1 MKRREFLS
9 TTVMV
14 PTFARVSVAAP
25 AIAQGQIIVV
35 PQASRLA
42 WDYDPAADYV
52 AQFNIYLSRTA
63 TIVPDGNPVASVAW
77 PDLEWVID
85 GQPGRWY
92 GVVTAVGADVDA
104 TESGPS
110 NEIAF
115 VVIGPPGNLTV
126 VK

>member
-1 MKRREFLS
+1 MRKATGFLL
-9 TTVMV
+9 
-14 PTFARVSVAAP
+14 AALLCAGLVS
-25 AIAQGQIIVV
+25 AQIVVV

-42 WDYDPAADYV
+42 WDYDIAADYV

-63 TIVPDGNPVASVAW
+63 TIVPDGNPTASVAW

-85 GQPGRWY
+85 GAPGRWY
-92 GVVTAVGADVDA
+92 AVVTAVATDVEA

-115 VVIGPPGNLTV
+115 VVMGPPTNLTV
-126 VK
+126 VKE